1 MRMLA
6 RVIGDKVMQVRLRL
20 QGKVV
25 SALDG
30 IKAEVP
36 GATTRRMSGRGVRP
50 SAAAGRRLTD
60 VPGRVQEGGEAMRCT
75 GTQLDFM
82 GHDPKPASR

>member
-1 MRMLA
+1 MLA
-6 RVIGDKVMQVRLRL
+6 RAIGDRVMQVRLRL

-30 IKAEVP
+30 IKAVVP
-36 GATTRRMSGRGVRP
+36 GATTRCMSGRGVRP

-60 VPGRVQEGGEAMRCT
+60 VAT
-75 GTQLDFM
+75 GPSQA
-82 GHDPKPASR
+82 ASNGVSAGQRLFRWAGIGSL